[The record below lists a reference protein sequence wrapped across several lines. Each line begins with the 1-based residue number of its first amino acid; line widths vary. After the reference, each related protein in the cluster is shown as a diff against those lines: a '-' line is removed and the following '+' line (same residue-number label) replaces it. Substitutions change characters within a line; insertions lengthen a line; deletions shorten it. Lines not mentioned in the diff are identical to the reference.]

1 MPTTRGR
8 QYIIRD
14 VKAIRLLG
22 SPLRQ
27 ALLDWIAARGPAT
40 VAELS
45 DHLGKPADRLYYHVR
60 LLERAGLLV
69 AEAAHGANGRNE
81 ARFDVP
87 GRPLVL
93 EYQPSALANRR
104 AVRRVIAG
112 VLRSA
117 RAEFDLAIADADVR
131 VDGPSRELWAGRME
145 ALLTPADVETVND
158 LLKKIFRLMQ
168 DSSAPAPNAKPY
180 QLSWVLSPVTR
191 R

>member
-1 MPTTRGR
+1 MPAARGR
-8 QYIIRD
+8 QYVIRD
-14 VKAIRLLG
+14 VKAVRLLG

-69 AEAAHGANGRNE
+69 AEETQATNGRSE

-93 EYQPSALANRR
+93 EYQPASPSNRR

-117 RAEFDLAIADADVR
+117 RSDFDHAIADADVR

-145 ALLTPADVETVND
+145 ALLTPDDLETVND

-168 DSSAPAPNAKPY
+168 ESSAPAPDAKPY